1 MTLDEAIK
9 HCEDIVKSNTVGVY
23 DSIALGGM
31 HFTQEEID
39 ECNKCAEEHR
49 QLAEWLKELKVYKEQ
64 DKAVAEAI
72 EQGVVWDSEQH
83 NWLEQIKKHTQ
94 NFSNFTSS
102 ACRMCSNNPI
112 NGGSGICH
120 CILGISPIS

>member
-1 MTLDEAIK
+1 M
-9 HCEDIVKSNTVGVY
+9 
-23 DSIALGGM
+23 
-31 HFTQEEID
+31 
-39 ECNKCAEEHR
+39 
-49 QLAEWLKELKVYKEQ
+49 
-64 DKAVAEAI
+64 
-72 EQGVVWDSEQH
+72 VWDSEQH

-102 ACRMCSNNPI
+102 ACRMCSNNPV